1 MLEGLARVVAR
12 FMVVAT
18 IAGCA
23 ASSGKSAPPPTG
35 APPLSQ
41 PGASQPAA
49 SPAGNG
55 VDLEAL
61 YAREVAPLAK
71 KSIQFKKLSGEAE
84 TAGTPTFNDH
94 DTSLEVT
101 IPIGTQS
108 PLQCFVYRNEVDAGG
123 TVLLVTREAAKN
135 VDIRAFKVTDVAL
148 VGDYPVVFLEAQ
160 YLAKTDDPG
169 KSPTG
174 DKGQALGELKSMFY
188 QHPTSSMLCL
198 HDELGYNESFRRIT
212 RALAVSLKIAGA
224 EINPSKLMEVYI
236 DKIQG
241 HPAGFSRNVVL
252 PGKNGNLTFLSRS
265 TTFIPRSQRDLA
277 IQDTASSEIWDADGR
292 LIEGAYAASDGGE
305 LSLQI
310 ALKKVGPQEY
320 TYKGKRSGKAISGK
334 FKTKSKRGLAT
345 DKTTTALV
353 ATELLTG
360 KSTELKLEEYHA
372 GLDPEA
378 PVDVSYKTESKE
390 KRLIKMTLGQIE
402 AHATTDDKGRMEKL
416 EIPVGAVTLSQE
428 RVLLRGS
435 P

>member
-1 MLEGLARVVAR
+1 MLEGFSRVVAR
-12 FMVVAT
+12 FTLVAT
-18 IAGCA
+18 LSGCA
-23 ASSGKSAPPPTG
+23 ASAGQGSPPPTG
-35 APPLSQ
+35 APPPSQ
-41 PGASQPAA
+41 PGAPQPG
-49 SPAGNG
+49 PAPSGRG

-61 YAREVAPLAK
+61 YARELTPIST
-71 KSIQFKKLSGEAE
+71 KSIQYKKLSGEAE
-84 TAGTPTFNDH
+84 IAGTATFKDH

-123 TVLLVTREAAKN
+123 TVLLVTREAAKK
-135 VDIRAFKVTDVAL
+135 VDIRAFKVADVAL
-148 VGDYPVVFLEAQ
+148 IGDYPAVFLEAQ
-160 YLAKTDDPG
+160 YLAKTDR
-169 KSPTG
+169 
-174 DKGQALGELKSMFY
+174 GQALGELKSMFY

-212 RALAVSLKIAGA
+212 KALAASLKIAGA

-241 HPAGFSRNVVL
+241 QPAGFSRNVVL
-252 PGKNGNLTFLSRS
+252 PGKNGSLAFLSRS
-265 TTFIPRSQRDLA
+265 TTFIPRSLRDLV
-277 IQDTASSEIWDADGR
+277 IQDAASSEIWDADGK
-292 LIEGAYAASDGGE
+292 LIEGSYAESDGGE

-320 TYKGKRSGKAISGK
+320 TYKGKRSGRPVSGK
-334 FKTKSKRGLAT
+334 FKTKNKRGLAT

-353 ATELLTG
+353 ATELLTS

-372 GLDPEA
+372 GLNPEA

-390 KRLIKMTLGQIE
+390 KRLIKMTLGQME
-402 AHATTDDKGRMEKL
+402 AHATADDKGMLEKL
-416 EIPVGAVTLSQE
+416 EFPVGSITLSQE
-428 RVLLRGS
+428 RILVRGS